1 MCYFSQFF
9 SGFRQKC
16 SCQSILLRMIEEWKS
31 ANDNG
36 NLVGAI
42 AIDLSKAFYS
52 LPHGLLIARLA
63 ACGIDLPSCTLTS
76 CCLLNRHQRV
86 KFNSTT
92 RVCNPISKF
101 VPRGSVL
108 LFNICINSILF
119 QWTPFQL
126 WVSYQMRK
134 IADCACAG
142 NAGNVFP
149 TTDFKGN
156 RVTHVLWCMSGSL
169 TRGGWENVPSI
180 SGACATRNF
189 MYLVRVP
196 CWSQLPFYAGNRV
209 ELIERT
215 LTFYIETLPR

>member
-36 NLVGAI
+36 DLVGAI

-76 CCLLNRHQRV
+76 CCLFNRHQRV

-92 RVCNPISKF
+92 RVCNLISKG

-108 LFNICINSILF
+108 LFNICINSTLS
-119 QWTPFQL
+119 QWTPFAIMGILPDTQN
-126 WVSYQMRK
+126 
-134 IADCACAG
+134 CACAG

-169 TRGGWENVPSI
+169 TRGGWENVPGI
-180 SGACATRNF
+180 PGACATRNF
-189 MYLVRVP
+189 F
-196 CWSQLPFYAGNRV
+196 CIW
-209 ELIERT
+209 
-215 LTFYIETLPR
+215 